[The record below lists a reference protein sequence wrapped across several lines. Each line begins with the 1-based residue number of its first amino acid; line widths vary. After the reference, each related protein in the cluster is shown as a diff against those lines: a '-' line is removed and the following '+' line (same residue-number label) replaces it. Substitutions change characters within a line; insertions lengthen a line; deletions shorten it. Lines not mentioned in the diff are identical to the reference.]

1 MVNLKWHDA
10 VAVAAAQFKTK
21 AEREAGWPQTMTI
34 EQLAALQ
41 RPYLHKT
48 EPGYKTS
55 LSKTQAMATF
65 IVQECEKGAIQWSTE
80 TRQTHHQ
87 ITRMVPGDARFA
99 MRNVYGE
106 REARPRQELVWA
118 TKDVQVK
125 VITAPAFAAW
135 LAAQPETPSAHIAA
149 WFEAVGVNTQDEA
162 PPVPIANPT
171 TGTIQTTKHRDLLA
185 PLVEAAQKACDS
197 ASDAAAV
204 FTKLKTWAQED
215 KPRAP
220 LVGVTEDGRIQWR
233 DSNDT
238 PQELS
243 IRALKS
249 RLKRQHRPPATTPP
263 GKQLRRI
270 K

>member
-1 MVNLKWHDA
+1 MVNYKWRKAFSVLGIKFSSEDRARENFPELIAFGRIARLQHPTDLR
-10 VAVAAAQFKTK
+10 
-21 AEREAGWPQTMTI
+21 AERTLANAMLDDCKRGDLEHVVKVLPPKAVMNGKIHFVREWGGTQLEAAHTPSPQ
-34 EQLAALQ
+34 
-41 RPYLHKT
+41 P
-48 EPGYKTS
+48 
-55 LSKTQAMATF
+55 
-65 IVQECEKGAIQWSTE
+65 
-80 TRQTHHQ
+80 
-87 ITRMVPGDARFA
+87 
-99 MRNVYGE
+99 
-106 REARPRQELVWA
+106 
-118 TKDVQVK
+118 KDVTEYQ
-125 VITAPAFAAW
+125 IAAPAFAAW
-135 LAAQPETPSAHIAA
+135 LAALPDKDKTPSEHIAA

-162 PPVPIANPT
+162 APVPTASPATVT
-171 TGTIQTTKHRDLLA
+171 TQTTKHRDLLA

-197 ASDAAAV
+197 ATDAAAV

-243 IRALKS
+243 IKALKS
-249 RLKRQHRPPATTPP
+249 RLKRQEKPPATTPP

>member
-41 RPYLHKT
+41 RPYLHNT
-48 EPGYKTS
+48 EPGYKAS
-55 LSKTQAMATF
+55 LSKTQAMATA
-65 IVQECEKGAIQWSTE
+65 IVQACEKGAIQWSTE

-135 LAAQPETPSAHIAA
+135 LAAQPEAPSEHIAA
-149 WFEAVGVNTQDEA
+149 WFEAVGVNTQPQPEA
-162 PPVPIANPT
+162 APVPTATPLIEQPT
-171 TGTIQTTKHRDLLA
+171 IWTDKRKR
-185 PLVEAAQKACDS
+185 EARAMLE
-197 ASDAAAV
+197 
-204 FTKLKTWAQED
+204 KLKGEGKRAFHKMTADHYQVSPQRLRGVLNDSGTPAPKKAQGQNSVFD
-215 KPRAP
+215 VKPSK
-220 LVGVTEDGRIQWR
+220 V
-233 DSNDT
+233 
-238 PQELS
+238 
-243 IRALKS
+243 
-249 RLKRQHRPPATTPP
+249 H
-263 GKQLRRI
+263 RI